1 MNTIEVTQVSSN
13 EIQQLQKIG
22 KQTFSETFSSV
33 NSDENMTKYLDEG
46 FSVEKLS
53 AELADK
59 NAQFYFAKL
68 NNEIIGY
75 LKLNFGLSQTELKD
89 DKALEIERIYVIN
102 EFHGKKVGQI
112 LYDKAIEIAK
122 QKKVNYVWLGVWEKN
137 ERAIN
142 FYTKNGFIEFDKHI
156 FKLGNDEQT
165 DIMMKKS
172 IPSIDIQPVLE
183 TETILLTP
191 VQEKDFESLYTAA
204 SDPKI
209 WEQHPNKDR
218 WEKEI
223 FKTFFEG
230 AIQSKGA
237 FLIIDKNNDSV
248 IGSTRFYD
256 YNEQEKSIHIGY
268 TFYTTQCWGKGI
280 NSSVKTLMLNY
291 IFEFVS
297 KVFFHIGAE
306 NIRSQIAISR
316 LGAVKIGEQEVNY
329 FGEKPTLNFLYEITK
344 ENWKNRKVA
353 AKKLM
358 E

>member
-1 MNTIEVTQVSSN
+1 MDTIVVTQVSN
-13 EIQQLQKIG
+13 REIQELQKIG
-22 KQTFSETFSSV
+22 RQTFSETFSSV
-33 NSDENMTKYLDEG
+33 NSDENMIKYLDEG

-53 AELADK
+53 VELADE

-75 LKLNFGLSQTELKD
+75 LKLNFGESQTELKD

-122 QKKVNYVWLGVWEKN
+122 EKKVNYVWLGVWENN
-137 ERAIN
+137 ERAIK
-142 FYTKNGFIEFDKHI
+142 FYKKNGFVEFDKHI

-172 IPSIDIQPVLE
+172 ISSIDIQPVLE
-183 TETILLTP
+183 SENILLTP
-191 VQEKDFESLYTAA
+191 LQEKDFESLYAAA

-218 WEKEI
+218 WKKEI

-230 AIQSKGA
+230 GIQSKGA
-237 FLIIDKNNDSV
+237 FLIIDKNNNNV

-280 NSSVKTLMLNY
+280 NSLVKTMMLNY
-291 IFEFVS
+291 IFDFVS
-297 KVFFHIGAE
+297 KVYFQVGAE

-316 LGAVKIGEQEVNY
+316 LGAVKIDEQEVSY
-329 FGEKPTLNFLYEITK
+329 FGEKPSLNFLYEITK
-344 ENWKNRKVA
+344 NKV
-353 AKKLM
+353 
-358 E
+358 